1 MADLPSGSLLWTQRE
16 IANATN
22 SFSDKNR
29 ICEGTF
35 ADIYKGQR
43 NNMVF
48 VIKRLKEASTA
59 PFSRRGCV
67 ISMTCPLAVVY
78 YCVGKEP
85 E

>member
-35 ADIYKGQR
+35 ADVYKGQR

-59 PFSRRGCV
+59 PFCRRGYV
-67 ISMTCPLAVVY
+67 ISMTSPLADVV
-78 YCVGKEP
+78 
-85 E
+85 